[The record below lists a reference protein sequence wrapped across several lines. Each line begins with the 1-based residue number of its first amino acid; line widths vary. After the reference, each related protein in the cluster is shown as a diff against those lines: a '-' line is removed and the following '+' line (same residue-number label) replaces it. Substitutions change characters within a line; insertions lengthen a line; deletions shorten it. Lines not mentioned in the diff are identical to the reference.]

1 MSRKWVRALQYGV
14 TAAIGL
20 AISALTA
27 WYQGFS
33 PAQPFA
39 LNARYLS
46 DGCFVAAV
54 LLVGVG
60 ALTWISCTGF
70 FDIFSYAVK
79 SLLVLFTSLRKPKDQ
94 ISFYDYKLLKEEK
107 RGAAPRF
114 ILHVGLVFLGL
125 SVLFLA
131 LYHRGGW

>member
-1 MSRKWVRALQYGV
+1 MSRKWVRALQNGV

-60 ALTWISCTGF
+60 ALCWISGTGF
-70 FDIFSYAVK
+70 FDIFAYAVK
-79 SLLVLFTSLRKPKDQ
+79 SLLVLFTPLRRPRDQ
-94 ISFYDYKLLKEEK
+94 ISFYDYKLLKAS
-107 RGAAPRF
+107 RRRAAPRF
-114 ILHVGLVFLGL
+114 IVDVGVVFLGL
-125 SVLFLA
+125 SVLFLW
-131 LYHRGGW
+131 LYHRG